1 MKKNLKRLAALGIGA
16 AMSVGVLSGCGNSAG
31 SNTESLKDGSTAEV
45 SARQD
50 EEGGKIELTA
60 WVRASSK
67 ENSQKVTFDEF
78 NESQDKIHVTVE
90 SYGDNYSEV
99 LKLAFN
105 SGDAPDIFSIAGID
119 LKSYVDAG
127 LVSPMDEFLT
137 EEYKSQFMPS
147 AFEVYKY
154 SDQVYAIPDMTRFIR
169 LFYNKDL
176 FASAGLNPDTPPATL
191 EEMFDMAQKITE
203 AGSGAYYGF
212 GFPIKSGSTWERN
225 VDDIAILSGLTGPC
239 GFDYTTGRFDF
250 AKQKPILDYFGRMYK
265 EGVLMPGSESIDIE
279 MLRANFAAGKVAMYF
294 DGNWMI
300 NGFNNEIE
308 GGKDAN
314 WETALVP
321 VFEGQERAKDYLM
334 LDSGVAITEGCEEKA
349 AAFEAIEFYLH
360 NYYTAP
366 AKRNPDVVLP
376 SSSLIPADNEAVNS
390 KPEVQALKGMKGIME
405 GEDQLSAFPVIP
417 STVLTLEGD
426 DRNAVYPLIV
436 IQGDSMDVEGELNK
450 LSDTYNAAL
459 DKALA
464 EGILTGEGIK
474 PAGFDYF
481 TR

>member
-1 MKKNLKRLAALGIGA
+1 MKKNLKRVIAVG
-16 AMSVGVLSGCGNSAG
+16 MSAVFIAGVVSGCGKSGKSTSTEASKTETAG
-31 SNTESLKDGSTAEV
+31 QAAESQE
-45 SARQD
+45 
-50 EEGGKIELTA
+50 KIELTA

-90 SYGDNYSEV
+90 SYGDNYAEV

-105 SGDAPDIFSIAGID
+105 SGDAPDIFSVAAID

-137 EEYKSQFMPS
+137 DEYKNQFMAS
-147 AFEVYKY
+147 AFTVYNY
-154 SDQVYAIPDMTRFIR
+154 DDQVYAIPDMTRYIR
-169 LFYNKDL
+169 LYYNKDL
-176 FASAGLNPDTPPATL
+176 FKAAGLDPETPPATL
-191 EEMFDMAQKITE
+191 EEMYDIAEKITK

-212 GFPIKSGSTWERN
+212 GLPIKSGSTWERAIDN
-225 VDDIAILSGLTGPC
+225 ISILSGLTGPS

-250 AKQKPILDYFGRMYK
+250 AKQKPVLEYFEKMYK
-265 EGVLMPGSESIDIE
+265 DGLLMPGSESIDIE

-300 NGFNNEIE
+300 NGYNNEIE
-308 GGKDAN
+308 GGKDAD

-321 VFEGQERAKDYLM
+321 AFEGRKRAKDYLM
-334 LDSGVAITEGCEEKA
+334 LDSGIAITEGCKEKA
-349 AAFEAIEFYLH
+349 AAFEAIRFYLH

-366 AKRNPDVVLP
+366 AKRNPDVILP
-376 SSSLIPADNEAVNS
+376 STSLILADNEAVNS

-405 GEDQLSAFPVIP
+405 GQDQLSGFSVIP

-436 IQGDSMDVEGELNK
+436 IQGDTMDVDGELQK

-459 DKALA
+459 DKAVA
-464 EGILTGEGIK
+464 GGILTAEEIK